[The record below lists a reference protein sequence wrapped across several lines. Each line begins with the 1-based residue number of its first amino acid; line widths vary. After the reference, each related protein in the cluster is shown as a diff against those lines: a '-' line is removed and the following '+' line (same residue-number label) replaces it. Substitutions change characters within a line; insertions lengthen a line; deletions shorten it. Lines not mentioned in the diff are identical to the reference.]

1 MFDIVA
7 GIMHFRF
14 LALVAAVLLTL
25 AQNTAA
31 QFKYPA
37 APTSNQVDDYNGV
50 KVADPYRPL
59 ENPDSPESRAWIEA
73 ENKITFDFLKTIPE
87 RDGIKKRLT
96 EVWDYERF
104 GVPFKD
110 GGRYFFSKNAGLQNQ
125 NVIYTTTNFSGTP
138 RELLDPNL
146 LAKDGTIAL
155 GGLDVTD
162 DARLMAYGL
171 ATAGSDWQ
179 QWKVRDVE
187 TGKDRQDLVDWVKF
201 SNASW
206 KKDGSGFFYSR
217 YDKPENKL
225 RAQVYNHK
233 LFFHQLG
240 SPQSHDKL
248 IYERPDQKEWLFNA
262 EVTDDGHYLV
272 ITVQRGTDP
281 KNRIFYKNLADPN
294 SKVVE
299 LLDTAD
305 AEHNFIDNE
314 GPVFVFRTNLDA
326 PLGRM
331 ISIDTSKPLKVDEL
345 VPLDTADAEHNF
357 IDNEGPVFVF
367 RTNLDAPLGRMI
379 SIDTSKPL
387 KVDEL
392 VPESRD
398 KLEAVSSVGER
409 FIAVYLK
416 DAHSAVKLFK
426 RDGSSD
432 GEIALPGL
440 GTAAGFT
447 GKRKDRETFYSFTSF
462 TTPTEIFRYDFDKR
476 ASEPL
481 FKPNVKFNP
490 DDYTTEQ
497 VFYQSADGT
506 RVPMFISYKKGMKR
520 EGQTPAFLYGY
531 GGFDVSSTPSFAP
544 ANLVWMEVGGI
555 YAVANLRG
563 GGEYGEKWHEAG
575 MLHTKQNVFDDFIAA
590 AQYLIDNRFTSA
602 SKLAIGG
609 GSNGGLLVGAC
620 MTQRPDL
627 FGAALPNVGVMD
639 LLRFQKFTIGWAWT
653 SDYGTADKPD
663 DFRYLYAY
671 SPLHHIAK
679 GCCYPATFI
688 TTADHD
694 DRVVPA
700 HSFKFAATLQAAQGC
715 DKPTLIR
722 IETKAGHGA
731 GKPTTKIIEETA
743 DRWAFLVKEL
753 GMKVSK

>member
-1 MFDIVA
+1 MRRSLLAFAILSP
-7 GIMHFRF
+7 
-14 LALVAAVLLTL
+14 LALSFAADSPSPSPTPS
-25 AQNTAA
+25 
-31 QFKYPA
+31 QFRYPPP
-37 APTSNQVDDYNGV
+37 PTSDQVDDYNGV

-59 ENPDSPESRAWIEA
+59 ENPDAPESRKWIEA
-73 ENKITFDFLKTIPE
+73 EDKITFDFLKTIPE

-104 GVPFKD
+104 GVPFKEKD
-110 GGRYFFSKNAGLQNQ
+110 RYFFSKNSGLQNQ
-125 NVIYTTTNFSGTP
+125 NVLYTAKKLSEEPKT
-138 RELLDPNL
+138 LLDPNS

-155 GGLDVTD
+155 GGVDVTD
-162 DARLMAYGL
+162 DAKLMAYGL
-171 ATAGSDWQ
+171 ANAGSDWQ
-179 QWKVRDVE
+179 QWEVRDVE
-187 TGKDRQDLVDWVKF
+187 TGKDRQDFVDWVKF
-201 SNASW
+201 SSTAW

-217 YDKPENKL
+217 YDKPDEKNKL
-225 RAQVYNHK
+225 RNQVYNHK

-240 SPQSHDKL
+240 TPQSQDKL

-262 EVTDDGHYLV
+262 EVTDDGRYL
-272 ITVQRGTDP
+272 IINVQRGTDP
-281 KNRIFYKNLADPN
+281 KNRIFYKNLVDPN

-299 LLDTAD
+299 LLDKAD
-305 AEHNFIDNE
+305 AQYAFIDND
-314 GPVFVFRTNLDA
+314 GPVFAFRTDLNA
-326 PLGRM
+326 PLGR
-331 ISIDTSKPLKVDEL
+331 IVTIDTSKPM
-345 VPLDTADAEHNF
+345 PPQ
-357 IDNEGPVFVF
+357 I
-367 RTNLDAPLGRMI
+367 
-379 SIDTSKPL
+379 
-387 KVDEL
+387 DEL
-392 VPESRD
+392 VPESKD
-398 KLEAVSSVGER
+398 KLEDVSSVGDR
-409 FIAVYLK
+409 FVALYLH

-426 RDGSSD
+426 FDGSAD
-432 GEIALPGL
+432 GEIKLPGL

-447 GKRKDRETFYSFTSF
+447 GKRKDRETFYSFASF
-462 TTPTEIFRYDFDKR
+462 ATPTEIFRYDFDKR
-476 ASEPL
+476 GSELL

-497 VFYQSADGT
+497 VFYKSGDGT
-506 RVPMFISYKKGMKR
+506 RIPMFITYKKGMKR
-520 EGQTPAFLYGY
+520 DGQNPTYLYGY
-531 GGFDVSSTPSFAP
+531 GGFDISSTPSFKP
-544 ANLVWMEVGGI
+544 ENLVWMEMGGI
-555 YAVANLRG
+555 YALANLRG

-590 AQYLIDNRFTSA
+590 AQYLIDNKYTSTP
-602 SKLAIGG
+602 KLAIGG

-639 LLRFQKFTIGWAWT
+639 MLRFEKFTIGWAWT
-653 SDYGTADKPD
+653 SDYGSAQKPD
-663 DFRYLYAY
+663 DFAYLYSY

-679 GCCYPATFI
+679 GCCYPPTMI

-743 DRWAFLVKEL
+743 DRWTFLVKEL
-753 GMKVSK
+753 GMKLAK

>member
-1 MFDIVA
+1 LIEETPFRIDIWDTEKKVLASSMFDIVA
-7 GIMHFRF
+7 GIMHFKF
-14 LALVAAVLLTL
+14 LVAAGLLTL
-25 AQNTAA
+25 AQNTTA

-37 APTSNQVDDYNGV
+37 VPTSHQVDDYNGV
-50 KVADPYRPL
+50 KVADPYRQL

-87 RDGIKKRLT
+87 RHGIKKRLI
-96 EVWDYERF
+96 EIWDYERF
-104 GVPFKD
+104 GVPFKED
-110 GGRYFFSKNAGLQNQ
+110 GRYFFSKNAGLQNQ
-125 NVIYTTTNFSGTP
+125 NVIYTTTNFSEVP

-162 DARLMAYGL
+162 DAKLMAYGL
-171 ATAGSDWQ
+171 ATAGSDWH

-206 KKDGSGFFYSR
+206 RKDGSGFFYSR

-225 RAQVYNHK
+225 RAQVYSHK
-233 LFFHQLG
+233 LFFHQVG
-240 SPQSHDKL
+240 TPQSHDKL
-248 IYERPDQKEWLFNA
+248 ICERPDQKEWLFNA

-272 ITVQRGTDP
+272 ITVQRGIDP

-299 LLDTAD
+299 LLDKAD
-305 AEHNFIDNE
+305 AEYKFIDNE

-326 PLGRM
+326 PLGR
-331 ISIDTSKPLKVDEL
+331 I
-345 VPLDTADAEHNF
+345 
-357 IDNEGPVFVF
+357 
-367 RTNLDAPLGRMI
+367 I

-426 RDGSSD
+426 RDGSAD

-440 GTAAGFT
+440 GTVAGFT

-462 TTPTEIFRYDFDKR
+462 TTPTEIFRYDFEKR
-476 ASEPL
+476 ASELL

-506 RVPMFISYKKGMKR
+506 RVPMFVSYKKGMKR
-520 EGQTPAFLYGY
+520 HGQTPTFLYGY
-531 GGFDVSSTPSFAP
+531 GGFDISSTPSFAP
-544 ANLVWMEVGGI
+544 ANLVWMEMGGI
-555 YAVANLRG
+555 YAVANLR
-563 GGEYGEKWHEAG
+563 
-575 MLHTKQNVFDDFIAA
+575 
-590 AQYLIDNRFTSA
+590 
-602 SKLAIGG
+602 GG

-639 LLRFQKFTIGWAWT
+639 MLRFEKFTIGWAWT

-663 DFRYLYAY
+663 DFAYLYAY

-700 HSFKFAATLQAAQGC
+700 HSFKFAAALQAAQGC

>member
-1 MFDIVA
+1 MLIPAVFDIVA
-7 GIMHFRF
+7 GIMHFKF
-14 LALVAAVLLTL
+14 LAFAAVALVTL
-25 AQNTAA
+25 VQNTDAQT
-31 QFKYPA
+31 QFKYPPGPA
-37 APTSNQVDDYNGV
+37 NNQVDDYNGV

-87 RDGIKKRLT
+87 RDGIRKRLT

-104 GVPFKD
+104 GVPFKED
-110 GGRYFFSKNAGLQNQ
+110 GHYFFSKNSGLQNQ
-125 NVIYTTTNFSGTP
+125 NVIYTTTNLSGAS

-179 QWKVRDVE
+179 QWKVRDVG
-187 TGKDRQDLVDWVKF
+187 TGKDRQDLLDWVKF

-217 YDKPENKL
+217 YDKPDEKNKL
-225 RAQVYNHK
+225 RSQVYNHK
-233 LFFHQLG
+233 LFFHRLG
-240 SPQSHDKL
+240 TQQSQDKL

-262 EVTDDGHYLV
+262 EVTDDGRYL
-272 ITVQRGTDP
+272 IISVQRGTDP

-299 LLDTAD
+299 LLDKAD
-305 AEHNFIDNE
+305 AEYDFIDNE
-314 GPVFVFRTNLDA
+314 GPVFVFRTNLGA
-326 PLGRM
+326 PLGRI
-331 ISIDTSKPLKVDEL
+331 ISIDTSKSLPPKVDQ
-345 VPLDTADAEHNF
+345 
-357 IDNEGPVFVF
+357 
-367 RTNLDAPLGRMI
+367 
-379 SIDTSKPL
+379 
-387 KVDEL
+387 L
-392 VPESRD
+392 VPESKD
-398 KLEAVSSVGER
+398 KLEAVSSVGDR
-409 FIAVYLK
+409 FVAVCLK

-426 RDGSSD
+426 RDGSAD

-447 GKRKDRETFYSFTSF
+447 GKHQDRETFYSFTSF

-476 ASEPL
+476 ASELL

-497 VFYQSADGT
+497 VFYHSADGT

-520 EGQTPAFLYGY
+520 DGQTPTYLYGY
-531 GGFDVSSTPSFAP
+531 GGFDISSTPSFAP
-544 ANLVWMEVGGI
+544 ANLVWMEMGGI

-563 GGEYGEKWHEAG
+563 GGEYGENWHEAG

-590 AQYLIDNRFTSA
+590 ARYLIDNKFTST

-639 LLRFQKFTIGWAWT
+639 MLRFQKFTIGWAWT
-653 SDYGTADKPD
+653 SDYGSSEKPD
-663 DFRYLYAY
+663 DFAYLYAY

-715 DKPTLIR
+715 DKPVLIR

-731 GKPTTKIIEETA
+731 GKPTTKIIEETV
-743 DRWAFLVKEL
+743 DRWAFFVKEL
-753 GMKVSK
+753 GMKLSK

>member
-1 MFDIVA
+1 
-7 GIMHFRF
+7 MHFRF
-14 LALVAAVLLTL
+14 LALAAAGLLTL

-31 QFKYPA
+31 QPQFKYPA

-59 ENPDSPESRAWIEA
+59 ENPDSPESRAWIEV

-96 EVWDYERF
+96 EIWDYERF
-104 GVPFKD
+104 GVPFRED
-110 GGRYFFSKNAGLQNQ
+110 GRYFFSKNAGLQNQ
-125 NVIYTTTNFSGTP
+125 NVIYTTTNFSETP
-138 RELLDPNL
+138 RELLDPNV
-146 LAKDGTIAL
+146 LARDGTIAL
-155 GGLDVTD
+155 GGLDVTN

-187 TGKDRQDLVDWVKF
+187 TGKDRQDLLDWVKF

-217 YDKPENKL
+217 YDKPDEKNKL
-225 RAQVYNHK
+225 RSQVYNHK

-240 SPQSHDKL
+240 TPQSHDKL

-262 EVTDDGHYLV
+262 EVSDDGRYLV

-281 KNRIFYKNLADPN
+281 KNRIFYKNLVDPN

-299 LLDTAD
+299 LLDKAD
-305 AEHNFIDNE
+305 AEYNFVDNE

-326 PLGRM
+326 PRGRI
-331 ISIDTSKPLKVDEL
+331 ISIDTSKPLPPKVD
-345 VPLDTADAEHNF
+345 D
-357 IDNEGPVFVF
+357 
-367 RTNLDAPLGRMI
+367 
-379 SIDTSKPL
+379 
-387 KVDEL
+387 L

-409 FIAVYLK
+409 FVAVYLK

-426 RDGSSD
+426 RDGSAD

-462 TTPTEIFRYDFDKR
+462 TTPTEIFRYDFDRR

-520 EGQTPAFLYGY
+520 DGQTPTYLYGY
-531 GGFDVSSTPSFAP
+531 GGFDISSTPSFAP
-544 ANLVWMEVGGI
+544 ANLVWMEMGGI

-590 AQYLIDNRFTSA
+590 ARYLIDNRFTST

-609 GSNGGLLVGAC
+609 SSNGGLLVGAC

-639 LLRFQKFTIGWAWT
+639 MLRFQKFTIGWAWT

-663 DFRYLYAY
+663 DFAYLYAY

-679 GCCYPATFI
+679 GCCYPATVI

>member
-1 MFDIVA
+1 MN
-7 GIMHFRF
+7 RKF
-14 LALVAAVLLTL
+14 LALFIFAPFALIFAADSPT
-25 AQNTAA
+25 
-31 QFKYPA
+31 QFKYPP
-37 APTSNQVDDYNGV
+37 APTSDQVDDYNGA

-59 ENPDSPESRAWIEA
+59 ENPDAPESRTWIEA

-87 RDGIKKRLT
+87 RDGIRKRLT

-104 GVPFKD
+104 GVPFKEKS
-110 GGRYFFSKNAGLQNQ
+110 RYFFSKNTGLQNQ
-125 NVIYTTTNFSGTP
+125 NVFYTTTNFFEKP

-162 DARLMAYGL
+162 DAKLMAYGL

-187 TGKDRQDLVDWVKF
+187 TGKDRQDVLDWIKF
-201 SNASW
+201 SNTSW

-217 YDKPENKL
+217 YDKPDEKNKL
-225 RAQVYNHK
+225 RSQVYNHK

-240 SPQSHDKL
+240 TPQSQDKL

-262 EVTDDGHYLV
+262 EVTDDGRYLI

-281 KNRIFYKNLADPN
+281 KNRIFYKNLVDPN

-299 LLDTAD
+299 LLGKAD
-305 AEHNFIDNE
+305 AEYTFIDNE
-314 GPVFVFRTNLDA
+314 GPVFAFRTNLNA
-326 PLGRM
+326 PLGR
-331 ISIDTSKPLKVDEL
+331 IVTINTSKPLPAQIDEL
-345 VPLDTADAEHNF
+345 VPQ
-357 IDNEGPVFVF
+357 
-367 RTNLDAPLGRMI
+367 
-379 SIDTSKPL
+379 SK
-387 KVDEL
+387 
-392 VPESRD
+392 D
-398 KLEAVSSVGER
+398 KLEAVSTVGDR

-416 DAHSAVKLFK
+416 DAHSAVRLFK
-426 RDGSSD
+426 LDGSRD
-432 GEIALPGL
+432 GEIAQ
-440 GTAAGFT
+440 
-447 GKRKDRETFYSFTSF
+447 DRETFYSFTSF

-476 ASEPL
+476 ASEVL
-481 FKPNVKFNP
+481 FKPKVKFSP

-497 VFYQSADGT
+497 VFYNSADGT
-506 RVPMFISYKKGMKR
+506 RIPMFISYKKGMKR
-520 EGQTPAFLYGY
+520 NGQNPTYLFGY
-531 GGFDVSSTPSFAP
+531 GGFNISETPTFAP
-544 ANLVWMEVGGI
+544 ANLVWMEMGGI
-555 YAVANLRG
+555 FALANLRG

-575 MLHTKQNVFDDFIAA
+575 MLHVKQNVFDDFISA
-590 AQYLIDNRFTSA
+590 AQYLVHNRYTST

-609 GSNGGLLVGAC
+609 SSNGGLLVGAC
-620 MTQRPDL
+620 LTQRPDL
-627 FGAALPNVGVMD
+627 YGAALPNVGVMD
-639 LLRFQKFTIGWAWT
+639 MLRFQKFTIGWAWT
-653 SDYGTADKPD
+653 SDYGSADKPD
-663 DFRYLYAY
+663 DFSFLSAY

-679 GCCYPATFI
+679 GCCYPATMI

-700 HSFKFAATLQAAQGC
+700 HSFKFAATLQAAENC

-753 GMKVSK
+753 RVKVAK

>member
-1 MFDIVA
+1 
-7 GIMHFRF
+7 MHRRLLPLSI
-14 LALVAAVLLTL
+14 LAPIALLFAVDSPT
-25 AQNTAA
+25 
-31 QFKYPA
+31 QFKYPP
-37 APTSNQVDDYNGV
+37 APTSDQVDDYNGA

-59 ENPDSPESRAWIEA
+59 ENPDAPESRTWIEA

-104 GVPFKD
+104 GVPFKEKD
-110 GGRYFFSKNAGLQNQ
+110 RYFFSKNTGLQNQ
-125 NVIYTTTNFSGTP
+125 NVFYTTANFSETP

-146 LAKDGTIAL
+146 LAKDGTVAL

-162 DARLMAYGL
+162 DAKLMAYGL

-179 QWKVRDVE
+179 QWKVRDVA
-187 TGKDRQDLVDWVKF
+187 TGKDRQDVLDWVKF
-201 SNASW
+201 CTASW

-217 YDKPENKL
+217 YDKPDEKNKL
-225 RAQVYNHK
+225 RSQVFGHK

-240 SPQSHDKL
+240 TPQSQDKL

-262 EVTDDGHYLV
+262 EVTDDGRYLI

-281 KNRIFYKNLADPN
+281 KNRIFYKNLVDPN

-299 LLDTAD
+299 LLDKAD
-305 AEHNFIDNE
+305 AEYSFIDNE
-314 GPVFVFRTNLDA
+314 GPVFVFRTNLNA
-326 PLGRM
+326 PLGR
-331 ISIDTSKPLKVDEL
+331 IVSINTCKPLPPKIDEL
-345 VPLDTADAEHNF
+345 VSE
-357 IDNEGPVFVF
+357 
-367 RTNLDAPLGRMI
+367 
-379 SIDTSKPL
+379 SK
-387 KVDEL
+387 
-392 VPESRD
+392 D
-398 KLEAVSSVGER
+398 KLESVSSVGDH
-409 FIAVYLK
+409 FVAVYLK

-426 RDGSSD
+426 FDGSRD

-440 GTAAGFT
+440 GTAGGFT

-476 ASEPL
+476 ASEVL
-481 FKPNVKFNP
+481 FKPKVKFNP
-490 DDYTTEQ
+490 DDYVNEQ
-497 VFYQSADGT
+497 VFYKSTDGT

-520 EGQTPAFLYGY
+520 DGQNPTYLYGY
-531 GGFDVSSTPSFAP
+531 GGFDISSTPTFAP
-544 ANLVWMEVGGI
+544 ANLVWTEMGGI

-575 MLHTKQNVFDDFIAA
+575 MLHVKQNVFDDFIGA
-590 AQYLIDNRFTSA
+590 AQYLIDNHYTSTP
-602 SKLAIGG
+602 KLAIGG

-627 FGAALPNVGVMD
+627 YGAALPNVGVMD
-639 LLRFQKFTIGWAWT
+639 MLRFQKFTIGWAWT
-653 SDYGTADKPD
+653 SDYGSADKPD
-663 DFRYLYAY
+663 DFAFLYAY
-671 SPLHHIAK
+671 SPLHHIVK
-679 GCCYPATFI
+679 ECCYPPTMI

-753 GMKVSK
+753 RVKVAK

>member
-1 MFDIVA
+1 
-7 GIMHFRF
+7 MHFTF
-14 LALVAAVLLTL
+14 LALAAAGLLTL
-25 AQNTAA
+25 IQSSAAQV
-31 QFKYPA
+31 QFKYPV

-50 KVADPYRPL
+50 KVGDPYRPL
-59 ENPDSPESRAWIEA
+59 ESPDSPESRAWIEA
-73 ENKITFDFLKTIPE
+73 ENKITFDFLKTIPQ

-96 EVWDYERF
+96 EIWDCERF
-104 GVPFKD
+104 SVPFKE
-110 GGRYFFSKNAGLQNQ
+110 GGRYFFSKNSGLQNQ
-125 NVIYTTTNFSGTP
+125 DVIYTTTNFSEAP

-155 GGLDVTD
+155 GGLNVTE

-187 TGKDRQDLVDWVKF
+187 TGKDRRDLLDWVKF

-206 KKDGSGFFYSR
+206 KKDGSGFYYSR
-217 YDKPENKL
+217 YDKPDEKSKL
-225 RAQVYNHK
+225 RSQVYNHK
-233 LFFHQLG
+233 LFFHRLG
-240 SPQSHDKL
+240 TPQSQDKL

-262 EVTDDGHYLV
+262 EVTDDGRYL
-272 ITVQRGTDP
+272 IISVQRGTDP
-281 KNRIFYKNLADPN
+281 KNRIFYKNLADPS

-299 LLDTAD
+299 LLDKAD
-305 AEHNFIDNE
+305 AEYDFVDNQ
-314 GPVFVFRTNLDA
+314 GPVFIFRTNLDA
-326 PLGRM
+326 PLGRI
-331 ISIDTSKPLKVDEL
+331 ISIDTTKPLKI
-345 VPLDTADAEHNF
+345 N
-357 IDNEGPVFVF
+357 
-367 RTNLDAPLGRMI
+367 
-379 SIDTSKPL
+379 
-387 KVDEL
+387 EL

-416 DAHSAVKLFK
+416 DAYSAVKLFK
-426 RDGSSD
+426 RDGSAD
-432 GEIALPGL
+432 GEIALPGF

-462 TTPTEIFRYDFDKR
+462 TTPTEIFRYDFDKP
-476 ASEPL
+476 ASELL

-520 EGQTPAFLYGY
+520 DGETPTYLYGY
-531 GGFDVSSTPSFAP
+531 GGFDISSTPSFTP
-544 ANLVWMEVGGI
+544 ANLVWMEMGGI

-563 GGEYGEKWHEAG
+563 GGEYGQKWHEAG
-575 MLHTKQNVFDDFIAA
+575 MLHAKQNVFDDFITA
-590 AQYLIDNRFTSA
+590 AQYLIDNKFTSTP
-602 SKLAIGG
+602 KLAIGG
-609 GSNGGLLVGAC
+609 GSNGGLLVGAA

-639 LLRFQKFTIGWAWT
+639 MLRFQKFTIGWAWT
-653 SDYGTADKPD
+653 SDYGSVEKPD
-663 DFRYLYAY
+663 DFAYLYAY
-671 SPLHHIAK
+671 SPLHHMTK

-700 HSFKFAATLQAAQGC
+700 HSFKFAAALQAAQGC

-731 GKPTTKIIEETA
+731 GKPTTKIIEESA

-753 GMKVSK
+753 RMKVSK